1 MIVGVSFFDAI
12 GVLWVGENDHPKIVF
27 DAWATKNE
35 RSVVLA
41 AHATKTRVTFD
52 EFVEETKERLTHIL
66 ESQLVEIMHQNNRK
80 TKKYGKKMGKTL
92 KDSWVT
98 AMVLDLDAGVPTILE
113 FEVPDEEREEYER
126 LSFFHI
132 K

>member
-1 MIVGVSFFDAI
+1 MIVGVSFFNAL
-12 GVLWVGENDHPKIVF
+12 GVMWAADEHPKIVF

-52 EFVEETKERLTHIL
+52 EFVKETKERLTNIF
-66 ESQLVEIMHQNNRK
+66 ESQLVEVMHQNNRK
-80 TKKYGKKMGKTL
+80 TKKYGKKMGKAL

-98 AMVLDLDAGVPTILE
+98 TMVLDLDAGVPTILE

-126 LSFFHI
+126 LDLFNI
-132 K
+132 R